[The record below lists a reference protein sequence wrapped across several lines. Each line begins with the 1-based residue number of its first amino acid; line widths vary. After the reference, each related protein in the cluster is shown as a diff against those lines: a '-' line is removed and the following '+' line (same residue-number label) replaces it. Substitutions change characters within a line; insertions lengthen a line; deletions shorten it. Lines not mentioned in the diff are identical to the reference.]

1 MAFSTF
7 RIGILTRVV
16 VISMTTFLLVYL
28 ISFNEK
34 YVSAVI
40 VAGAII
46 IEIIELF
53 RFATVTNKKITK
65 FLESI
70 RYSDFSSSFSYDNK
84 LGGSFK
90 ELNKAF
96 NSVADAF
103 RKERAEKEEHLN
115 YLNTVVQHVTTG
127 LLSFDVDG
135 KVGLINSAARRFL
148 NMPQLRNISEILVVN
163 VTLYKKLKQMVP
175 GEKALIRVN
184 GEINLSIHATE
195 LKLRGHSYKLMA
207 LQNIH
212 SELESKEVEAWQN
225 LTRVLRHEIM
235 NSITPIASLTGTL
248 NEILAEDL
256 KPSGKDTFE
265 LSDET
270 LSDLEEGLQT
280 IENRS
285 KGLVTFV
292 DAYRDYTSIPKP
304 KFGLIKIDELF
315 DHITQLLKREFVEI
329 GIDFHV
335 NIHFKDLEIT
345 ADRELIEM
353 VMINLL
359 KNAKEAT
366 RECEEAKIEL
376 VARIDGDQR
385 VLFDVKDNGPGI
397 IPEAQ
402 ERIFIPFY
410 TTKKS
415 GSGIGL
421 ALSRQIMQLHHGTL
435 SVKSEPDLYT
445 IFTMKFHN

>member
-1 MAFSTF
+1 MVFSSF
-7 RIGILTRVV
+7 RVSVLIRVII
-16 VISMTTFLLVYL
+16 ISLTTFLLVYL
-28 ISFNEK
+28 VSYNEK
-34 YVSAVI
+34 YVSAAI

-46 IEIIELF
+46 MEIIELF
-53 RFATVTNKKITK
+53 RFTTVTNKKITK

-84 LGGSFK
+84 LGKSFM

-96 NSVADAF
+96 NNVAEAF
-103 RKERAEKEEHLN
+103 RNERAQKEEHLN

-127 LLSFDVDG
+127 LLSFDNEG
-135 KVGLINSAARRFL
+135 NVGLINSAAKRFL
-148 NMPQLRNISEILVVN
+148 SIPQIRNISEILGVN
-163 VTLYKKLKQMVP
+163 VTLYKKLKQMGP
-175 GEKALIRVN
+175 GDKALIRVN
-184 GEINLSIHATE
+184 SEMNLSIHTTE
-195 LKLRGHSYKLMA
+195 LKLRGHSYKLVA

-248 NEILAEDL
+248 NEILSEDI
-256 KPSGKDTFE
+256 KPIGKE
-265 LSDET
+265 LFGISDES

-315 DHITQLLKREFVEI
+315 EHICQLLKREFKEI
-329 GIDFHV
+329 GIDFQSKILF
-335 NIHFKDLEIT
+335 NDLEIT
-345 ADRELIEM
+345 ADRELVEM
-353 VMINLL
+353 VLINIL
-359 KNAKEAT
+359 KNAKEALK
-366 RECEEAKIEL
+366 EIEEPKVEM
-376 VARIDGDQR
+376 VARIDGEQR
-385 VLFDVKDNGPGI
+385 VLLDVKDNGPGI
-397 IPEAQ
+397 IPEAID
-402 ERIFIPFY
+402 RIFIPFY

-421 ALSRQIMQLHHGTL
+421 ALSRQIMQMHQGTL
-435 SVKSEPDLYT
+435 SVKSEPDVYT
-445 IFTMKFHN
+445 IFTLRF

>member
-1 MAFSTF
+1 MVFSTF
-7 RIGILTRVV
+7 RTGILFRII
-16 VISMTTFLLVYL
+16 VISLTTFLLVYL

-40 VAGAII
+40 VAGAILF
-46 IEIIELF
+46 EVIELF
-53 RFATVTNKKITK
+53 RFATITNRKITK

-84 LGGSFK
+84 LGDSFK

-127 LLSFDVDG
+127 LLSFDNDG
-135 KVGLINSAARRFL
+135 NVGLINSAARRFL
-148 NMPQLRNISEILVVN
+148 NMPQLRNISEILAEN
-163 VTLYKKLKQMVP
+163 VTLYKKLKQMIP

-184 GEINLSIHATE
+184 SELNLSIHATE
-195 LKLRGHSYKLMA
+195 LKLRGHSYKLVAM
-207 LQNIH
+207 QNIH

-248 NEILAEDL
+248 NEILSEDL
-256 KPSGKDTFE
+256 KPSGEDTFE

-270 LSDLEEGLQT
+270 LSDLKEGLQT

-285 KGLVTFV
+285 KGLVKFV

-315 DHITQLLKREFVEI
+315 EHISQLLKREFKEL

-335 NIHFKDLEIT
+335 TILFKNLEIT

-353 VMINLL
+353 VLINLL
-359 KNAKEAT
+359 KNAKEAIK
-366 RECEEAKIEL
+366 ESEEPKIEL
-376 VARIDGDQR
+376 VARIDGEQR

-402 ERIFIPFY
+402 GRIFIPFY

-421 ALSRQIMQLHHGTL
+421 ALSRQIMQMHHGTL
-435 SVKSEPDLYT
+435 SVKSEPDIYT
-445 IFTMKFHN
+445 IFTLKF

>member
-7 RIGILTRVV
+7 RVGILFRVII
-16 VISMTTFLLVYL
+16 ISLTTFLFVYL
-28 ISFNEK
+28 VSFNEK

-40 VAGAII
+40 VAGAIL

-53 RFATVTNKKITK
+53 RFSTVTNKKITK

-84 LGGSFK
+84 LGRSFK

-103 RKERAEKEEHLN
+103 RKERADKEEHLN
-115 YLNTVVQHVTTG
+115 YLNTIVQHVTTG
-127 LLSFDVDG
+127 LLSFDSDG

-148 NMPQLRNISEILVVN
+148 NMPQIRNITEILGIN
-163 VTLYKKLKQMVP
+163 VTLYKKLKQMGP
-175 GEKALIRVN
+175 GDKALVRVSS
-184 GEINLSIHATE
+184 ELNLAIHATE
-195 LKLRGHSYKLMA
+195 LKLRGHSYKLVSM
-207 LQNIH
+207 QNIH

-256 KPSGKDTFE
+256 KPLRKDAFE
-265 LSDET
+265 ISDES

-285 KGLVTFV
+285 KGLVKFV

-315 DHITQLLKREFVEI
+315 DHLCQLLKREFKEL
-329 GIDFHV
+329 GIDFHS
-335 NIHFKDLEIT
+335 NILFNNLEIT

-353 VMINLL
+353 VLINLL
-359 KNAKEAT
+359 KNAKEAMK
-366 RECEEAKIEL
+366 EIKEPKIEL

-385 VLFDVKDNGPGI
+385 VLLDVKDNGPGI

-402 ERIFIPFY
+402 QRIFIPFY

-445 IFTMKFHN
+445 IFTLKF

>member
-1 MAFSTF
+1 MGFSYF
-7 RIGILTRVV
+7 RIGVLVRVII
-16 VISMTTFLLVYL
+16 ISITTFLFVYL

-40 VAGAII
+40 VAGAILV
-46 IEIIELF
+46 EIIELF
-53 RFATVTNKKITK
+53 RFSSVTNKKITK

-70 RYSDFSSSFSYDNK
+70 RYSDFSSSFSHDNN
-84 LGGSFK
+84 LGKSFK

-96 NSVADAF
+96 SNVADAF

-127 LLSFDVDG
+127 LISFDIDG
-135 KVGLINSAARRFL
+135 NVGLINSAARRFL
-148 NMPQLRNISEILVVN
+148 NMPQLRNISEILGTN
-163 VTLYKKLKQMVP
+163 VTLYKKLKQMGP
-175 GEKALIRVN
+175 GEKALIRVSN
-184 GEINLSIHATE
+184 DLNLSIHATE
-195 LKLRGHSYKLMA
+195 LKLRGHSYKLVA
-207 LQNIH
+207 IQNIH

-256 KPSGKDTFE
+256 QPNGENSFQI
-265 LSDET
+265 SDES
-270 LSDLEEGLQT
+270 LSDLQEGLQT

-285 KGLVTFV
+285 KGLIKFV

-315 DHITQLLKREFVEI
+315 EHINKLLKHEFKEL
-329 GIDFHV
+329 GIDFQTKILF
-335 NIHFKDLEIT
+335 NNLEIT
-345 ADRELIEM
+345 ADRELVEM
-353 VMINLL
+353 VLINLL
-359 KNAKEAT
+359 KNAREALLD
-366 RECEEAKIEL
+366 REEAKLEMI
-376 VARIDGDQR
+376 ARIDDQQR
-385 VLFDVKDNGPGI
+385 VLIDIKDNGPGI

-402 ERIFIPFY
+402 DRIFIPFY

-421 ALSRQIMQLHHGTL
+421 ALSRQIMQLHQGSL
-435 SVKSEPDLYT
+435 AVKSEPDVYT
-445 IFTMKFHN
+445 IFTLRF

>member
-1 MAFSTF
+1 MGFSSF
-7 RIGILTRVV
+7 RIGVLIRVIF
-16 VISMTTFLLVYL
+16 ISLTTFLFVYL

-40 VAGAII
+40 VAGAIL

-53 RFATVTNKKITK
+53 RYTTVTNKKITK

-70 RYSDFSSSFSYDNK
+70 RYSDFSSSFTHDNK
-84 LGGSFK
+84 LGRSFK

-96 NSVADAF
+96 SNVADAF
-103 RKERAEKEEHLN
+103 RHERAEKEEHLN

-127 LLSFDVDG
+127 LISFDGEG
-135 KVGLINSAARRFL
+135 KVGLINSAAKRFL
-148 NMPQLRNISEILVVN
+148 NLPQLRNLSEILAVN
-163 VTLYKKLKQMVP
+163 VTLYKKLKQMGP
-175 GEKALIRVN
+175 GEKALIRVSSDL
-184 GEINLSIHATE
+184 NLSIHSTE
-195 LKLRGHSYKLMA
+195 LKLRGHSYKLVA

-256 KPSGKDTFE
+256 IQNGNLFE
-265 LSDET
+265 ISDESV
-270 LSDLEEGLQT
+270 SDLNEGLQT

-285 KGLVTFV
+285 KGLIKFV

-315 DHITQLLKREFVEI
+315 EHICQLLKHEFKELN
-329 GIDFHV
+329 IDFQTKTLFD
-335 NIHFKDLEIT
+335 NLEIT
-345 ADRELIEM
+345 ADRELVEM
-353 VMINLL
+353 VLINLL
-359 KNAKEAT
+359 KNSKEAL
-366 RECEEAKIEL
+366 RGQDEPKLEL
-376 VARIDGDQR
+376 IARIDEEQR
-385 VLFDVKDNGPGI
+385 VLLDVKDNGPGI
-397 IPEAQ
+397 IQEAQ
-402 ERIFIPFY
+402 QRIFIPFY

-421 ALSRQIMQLHHGTL
+421 ALSRQIMQLHNGTL
-435 SVKSEPDLYT
+435 SVKSEPDVYT
-445 IFTMKFHN
+445 IFTLRF

>member
-1 MAFSTF
+1 MGFSTF
-7 RIGILTRVV
+7 QFGILFRVI
-16 VISMTTFLLVYL
+16 VISLTSFLFVYL
-28 ISFNEK
+28 VSFNQK

-40 VAGAII
+40 VAVAIL
-46 IEIIELF
+46 IEIVELF
-53 RFATVTNKKITK
+53 RFTTVTNKKITK

-70 RYSDFSSSFSYDNK
+70 RYSDFSSSFSYDNN
-84 LGGSFK
+84 LGRSFK

-103 RKERAEKEEHLN
+103 RKERADKEEHLN

-127 LLSFDVDG
+127 LLSFDGDG
-135 KVGLINSAARRFL
+135 KVGLMNSAARRFL
-148 NMPQLRNISEILVVN
+148 NMPQIRNISEILAVN
-163 VTLYKKLKQMVP
+163 VTLYKKLKQMDP

-184 GEINLSIHATE
+184 SELNLAIHATE
-195 LKLRGHSYKLMA
+195 LILRGHSYKLIAM
-207 LQNIH
+207 QNIH
-212 SELESKEVEAWQN
+212 SELESKEVESWQN

-248 NEILAEDL
+248 NEILSEDL
-256 KPSGKDTFE
+256 KPLGNDKFE
-265 LSDET
+265 ISDES

-285 KGLVTFV
+285 KGLVKFV

-315 DHITQLLKREFVEI
+315 DHICQLLKREFKEI
-329 GIDFHV
+329 GIDFHA
-335 NIHFKDLEIT
+335 NTHFNNLEIT

-353 VMINLL
+353 VLINLL
-359 KNAKEAT
+359 KNAKEAIKDT
-366 RECEEAKIEL
+366 EEPKIEL
-376 VARIDGDQR
+376 VARVDGERR
-385 VLFDVKDNGPGI
+385 VLLDVKDNGPGI

-402 ERIFIPFY
+402 QRIFIPFY

-421 ALSRQIMQLHHGTL
+421 ALSRQIMQMHHGSL

-445 IFTMKFHN
+445 IFTLKF

>member
-7 RIGILTRVV
+7 RTGILFRVI
-16 VISMTTFLLVYL
+16 VISLTTFLFVYL

-40 VAGAII
+40 VVGAII

-84 LGGSFK
+84 LGSSFK

-96 NSVADAF
+96 NNVADAF

-127 LLSFDVDG
+127 LLSFDNDG
-135 KVGLINSAARRFL
+135 NVGLVNSAARRFL
-148 NMPQLRNISEILVVN
+148 NTPQLRNISEVLVVN
-163 VTLYKKLKQMVP
+163 VTLYKKLKQMIP

-184 GEINLSIHATE
+184 SELNLSIHATE
-195 LKLRGHSYKLMA
+195 LKLRGHSYKLVA

-248 NEILAEDL
+248 NDILAEDL

-285 KGLVTFV
+285 KGLVKFV

-315 DHITQLLKREFVEI
+315 EHISQLLKRELIEI

-335 NIHFKDLEIT
+335 NILFKDLEIT

-353 VMINLL
+353 VLINLL
-359 KNAKEAT
+359 KNAKEAIKDS
-366 RECEEAKIEL
+366 EEPKIEL
-376 VARIDGDQR
+376 VARIDGERR

-402 ERIFIPFY
+402 ARIFIPFY

-421 ALSRQIMQLHHGTL
+421 ALSRQIMQMHHGTL
-435 SVKSEPDLYT
+435 SVKSEPDIYT
-445 IFTMKFHN
+445 IFTLKF

>member
-1 MAFSTF
+1 MVFSSFRVGVLVRVILLSLTAFLF
-7 RIGILTRVV
+7 
-16 VISMTTFLLVYL
+16 VYL
-28 ISFNEK
+28 IAFNDK

-40 VAGAII
+40 VAVVII
-46 IEIIELF
+46 AEIVELF
-53 RFATVTNKKITK
+53 NYTTVTNKKITK

-70 RYSDFSSSFSYDNK
+70 RYSDFSTSFTHDNK
-84 LGGSFK
+84 LGKSFK
-90 ELNKAF
+90 ELNHAF
-96 NSVADAF
+96 NNVADAF
-103 RKERAEKEEHLN
+103 RHERAEKEEHLN

-127 LLSFDVDG
+127 LLSFDDEG
-135 KVGLINSAARRFL
+135 KVGLINSAAKQFL
-148 NMPQLRNISEILVVN
+148 NAPVLQNINEILAFN
-163 VTLYKKLKQMVP
+163 VTLYKKIKQMAP
-175 GEKALIRVN
+175 GEKALIRA
-184 GEINLSIHATE
+184 GSDMNLAIHATE
-195 LKLRGHSYKLMA
+195 LKLRGHTFKLIA

-248 NEILAEDL
+248 NDILIEDIR
-256 KPSGKDTFE
+256 PNGKDIFE
-265 LSDET
+265 ISEES

-285 KGLVTFV
+285 KGLIKFV

-315 DHITQLLKREFVEI
+315 EHICQLLKREFKEL
-329 GIDFHV
+329 GIDFQSKILV
-335 NIHFKDLEIT
+335 DNLEIT

-353 VMINLL
+353 VLINLL
-359 KNAKEAT
+359 KNSKEALKET
-366 RECEEAKIEL
+366 EGPRIEMT
-376 VARIDGDQR
+376 ARLNKDKR
-385 VLFDVKDNGPGI
+385 VVLEIKDNGPGI

-421 ALSRQIMQLHHGTL
+421 ALSRQIMQLHQGTL
-435 SVKSEPDLYT
+435 SVKSEPDVFT
-445 IFTMKFHN
+445 IFSLRF

>member
-1 MAFSTF
+1 MGFSYF
-7 RIGILTRVV
+7 RIGVLVRVII
-16 VISMTTFLLVYL
+16 ISITTFLFVYL

-40 VAGAII
+40 VAGAILV
-46 IEIIELF
+46 EIIELF
-53 RFATVTNKKITK
+53 RFSSVTNKKITK

-70 RYSDFSSSFSYDNK
+70 RYSDFSSSFSHDNN
-84 LGGSFK
+84 LGKSFK

-96 NSVADAF
+96 SNVADAF

-127 LLSFDVDG
+127 LISFDIDG
-135 KVGLINSAARRFL
+135 NVGLINSAARRFL
-148 NMPQLRNISEILVVN
+148 NMPQLRNISEILGTN
-163 VTLYKKLKQMVP
+163 VTLYKKLKQMGP
-175 GEKALIRVN
+175 GEKALIRVSN
-184 GEINLSIHATE
+184 DLNLSIHATE
-195 LKLRGHSYKLMA
+195 LKLRGHSYKLVA
-207 LQNIH
+207 IQNIH

-256 KPSGKDTFE
+256 QPNGENSFQI
-265 LSDET
+265 SDES
-270 LSDLEEGLQT
+270 LSDLQEGLQT

-285 KGLVTFV
+285 KGLIKFV

-315 DHITQLLKREFVEI
+315 EHINKLLKHEFKEL
-329 GIDFHV
+329 GIDFQTKILF
-335 NIHFKDLEIT
+335 NNLEIT
-345 ADRELIEM
+345 ADRELVEM
-353 VMINLL
+353 VLINLL
-359 KNAKEAT
+359 KNAREALQD
-366 RECEEAKIEL
+366 REEAKLEMI
-376 VARIDGDQR
+376 ARIDDQQR
-385 VLFDVKDNGPGI
+385 VLIDIKDNGPGI

-402 ERIFIPFY
+402 DRIFIPFY

-421 ALSRQIMQLHHGTL
+421 ALSRQIMQLHQGSL
-435 SVKSEPDLYT
+435 AVKSEPDVYT
-445 IFTMKFHN
+445 IFTLRF

>member
-1 MAFSTF
+1 MGFSTF
-7 RIGILTRVV
+7 RLGVFLRV
-16 VISMTTFLLVYL
+16 IIIALTTFLFVYL
-28 ISFNEK
+28 VSFNEK
-34 YVSAVI
+34 YVSAFI
-40 VAGAII
+40 VGIAII
-46 IEIIELF
+46 FEIIDLF
-53 RFATVTNKKITK
+53 RFTSIANKKLTK

-70 RYSDFSSSFSYDNK
+70 KYSDFSSSFSYDNK
-84 LGGSFK
+84 LGKSFR
-90 ELNKAF
+90 ELNAAF
-96 NSVADAF
+96 TSVVDAF

-115 YLNTVVQHVTTG
+115 YLNTIVQHVTTG
-127 LLSFDVDG
+127 LLSFDNEGD
-135 KVGLINSAARRFL
+135 VGLINSAARRFL
-148 NMPQLRNISEILVVN
+148 NTPQLKNINEILEVN
-163 VTLYKKLKQMVP
+163 VTLYKKLKQLGP
-175 GEKALIRVN
+175 GEKALIRVSN
-184 GEINLSIHATE
+184 DLNLAIHATE
-195 LKLRGHSYKLMA
+195 LKLRGHSYKLIAM
-207 LQNIH
+207 QNIH

-248 NEILAEDL
+248 NEILSEDL
-256 KPSGKDTFE
+256 KPLGVDSFE
-265 LSDET
+265 ISDES

-285 KGLVTFV
+285 RGLVKFV

-304 KFGLIKIDELF
+304 KFGLIKIDELC
-315 DHITQLLKREFVEI
+315 DHICQLLKREFKET

-335 NIHFKDLEIT
+335 NILFNNLEIT

-353 VMINLL
+353 VLINLL
-359 KNAKEAT
+359 KNAKEALK
-366 RECEEAKIEL
+366 EVEEPKIEM
-376 VARIDGDQR
+376 VARIDGEKR
-385 VLFDVKDNGPGI
+385 VLLDVKDNGPGI

-445 IFTMKFHN
+445 IFTLRF

>member
-1 MAFSTF
+1 MGYSTF
-7 RIGILTRVV
+7 RVGVLIRVII
-16 VISMTTFLLVYL
+16 ISLTTFLFVYL
-28 ISFNEK
+28 VSFNEK

-40 VAGAII
+40 AAGAII
-46 IEIIELF
+46 LEIIDLF
-53 RFATVTNKKITK
+53 RFTTVTNKKITK

-84 LGGSFK
+84 LGKSFRD
-90 ELNKAF
+90 LNKSF
-96 NSVADAF
+96 NNVADAF

-115 YLNTVVQHVTTG
+115 YLNTIVQHVTTG
-127 LLSFDVDG
+127 LLSFDTEG

-148 NMPQLRNISEILVVN
+148 NMPQLRNISEILAVN
-163 VTLYKKLKQMVP
+163 VTLYKKLKQMGP
-175 GEKALIRVN
+175 GEKALIRVSSDS
-184 GEINLSIHATE
+184 NLAIHATE
-195 LKLRGHSYKLMA
+195 LKLRGHSYKLIA

-248 NEILAEDL
+248 NEILSEDL
-256 KPSGKDTFE
+256 KPLGKDSFE
-265 LSDET
+265 ISDES

-285 KGLVTFV
+285 KALVKFV

-315 DHITQLLKREFVEI
+315 EHICQLLKREFKEI
-329 GIDFHV
+329 GIDFHA
-335 NIHFKDLEIT
+335 NILFNNLEIT

-353 VMINLL
+353 VLINLL
-359 KNAKEAT
+359 KNAKEALK
-366 RECEEAKIEL
+366 EVEEPKIEL
-376 VARIDGDQR
+376 IARIDSERR
-385 VLFDVKDNGPGI
+385 VLLDVKDNGPGI
-397 IPEAQ
+397 ISEAQ

-410 TTKKS
+410 TTKKT

-421 ALSRQIMQLHHGTL
+421 ALSRQIMQLHHGAL

-445 IFTMKFHN
+445 IFTMRF

>member
-1 MAFSTF
+1 MGFSSF
-7 RIGILTRVV
+7 RVGVLIRIII
-16 VISMTTFLLVYL
+16 ISLTTFLLVYL

-40 VAGAII
+40 VATALL
-46 IEIIELF
+46 IEISELF
-53 RFATVTNKKITK
+53 RFTTVTNKKITR

-70 RYSDFSSSFSYDNK
+70 RYSDFSTSFSHDNK
-84 LGGSFK
+84 LGKSFQ
-90 ELNKAF
+90 ELNRAF
-96 NSVADAF
+96 NNVADAF
-103 RKERAEKEEHLN
+103 RNERAEKEEHLN

-127 LLSFDVDG
+127 LISFDGEG
-135 KVGLINSAARRFL
+135 KVGLINSAAKRFL
-148 NMPQLRNISEILVVN
+148 NIPQLRNISEILTVH
-163 VTLYKKLKQMVP
+163 VTLYKKLKQMRP
-175 GEKALIRVN
+175 GEKALIRVSSDL
-184 GEINLSIHATE
+184 NLAVHATE
-195 LKLRGHSYKLMA
+195 LKLRGHSYKLIA

-256 KPSGKDTFE
+256 KPYGADSFE
-265 LSDET
+265 ISDES
-270 LSDLEEGLQT
+270 LSDLNEGLQT

-285 KGLVTFV
+285 KGLIKFV

-315 DHITQLLKREFVEI
+315 EHICKLLNHEFKELK
-329 GIDFHV
+329 IDFKLNV
-335 NIHFKDLEIT
+335 MFDNLEIT

-353 VMINLL
+353 VLINLL
-359 KNAKEAT
+359 KNAKEALKD
-366 RECEEAKIEL
+366 REEPKIEMM
-376 VARIDGDQR
+376 ARIDEEQR
-385 VLFDVKDNGPGI
+385 VLLEVKDNGPGI
-397 IPEAQ
+397 IQEAL

-421 ALSRQIMQLHHGTL
+421 ALSRQIMQLHNGTL

-445 IFTMKFHN
+445 IFTLRF